1 MESDSPTRHL
11 NTGDHRNTGDHWL
24 PSFCLALAV
33 ALLCGRGVPAEAIAH
48 KPTNDRPG
56 SEVNRGLGPSDTSD
70 APPDAQ
76 ELGRLIR
83 VSLPL
88 TGNADSYIKNAI
100 ERAVDAL
107 TSSPPTGGRRPVL
120 LLELSPA
127 RRSDGLGVGSDF
139 ERAQSLARYL
149 STNRDLAAVKTVAY
163 VPRSIEG
170 HGVLVAM
177 ACEEIVM
184 HPKAELGAA
193 GADEDTHRPLEP
205 VIVSLYQQI
214 AAARRTIPEAIA
226 LAMLDPRLELHKV
239 ETEETTE
246 FVLAD
251 GVVPLEE
258 HKTVIAD
265 DILVPT
271 GALASFSGSEGR
283 QYGFVKYVV
292 ENRAALAQVLDLPAE
307 AVREDMSLAG
317 DWRPVMIN
325 IEGPITPR
333 LVGQIRTLIAME
345 KDQRDVNWIG
355 FRIDSGGGALEDCLE
370 LADTIA
376 LQDASEI
383 RTVAYVPVEASG
395 GAALVALACDQV
407 VVQPAASLG
416 RVGSDEIDRETLD
429 AAADPLKVLAEETD
443 QTWSL
448 LTAFVDPQ
456 LEVNI
461 YTNKKTGEVAFFSP
475 QQAKALPDG
484 KDWRKGDTLTAAGEP
499 LTLTSQ
505 RLQQLG
511 LVGQVVDNFDE
522 FKKLYRLTED
532 PRVAKPNWALELV
545 EALAS
550 PALAIMLLV
559 VGFLGIYLELHSPG
573 FGIGG
578 FVAAVAFMLFF
589 WSKFLH
595 GTATWLEILLF
606 ACGLFFLLLEVFV
619 LPGLGI
625 FGIGGAVMV
634 VLSLLLASQ
643 TFVLP
648 HSQADLVELRDSLAI
663 LVAAGAGILVLV
675 FTLRHW
681 LPHAPILNKLL
692 LHPPENEELAD
703 LQNRE
708 SVANFSHLVGQR
720 GTAATDLLPAG
731 KAQIGDQLVD
741 VIADGDVID
750 RGQPVVVTMARG
762 NRIMVRGVDS

>member
-1 MESDSPTRHL
+1 MESDLPTRHL
-11 NTGDHRNTGDHWL
+11 NTADHRL
-24 PSFCLALAV
+24 PSFSLALV
-33 ALLCGRGVPAEAIAH
+33 ACLLCANGVRADAIEP
-48 KPTNDRPG
+48 KSTNDLVG
-56 SEVNRGLGPSDTSD
+56 LDANRGSDPSD
-70 APPDAQ
+70 APESLSEAEQ
-76 ELGRLIR
+76 LGQLIR
-83 VSLPL
+83 VPLPL

-100 ERAVDAL
+100 ERAIDTL
-107 TSSPPTGGRRPVL
+107 TSSPLPDGRRPVL

-127 RRSDGLGVGSDF
+127 RRSDGLGIGSDF

-149 STNRDLAAVKTVAY
+149 STHRNLAAVKTVAY
-163 VPRSIEG
+163 VPRTIQG

-193 GADEDTHRPLEP
+193 GADEDMRRPLEP
-205 VIVSLYQQI
+205 VILSLYQQI
-214 AAARRTIPEAIA
+214 AAARRTIPKAIA

-239 ETEETTE
+239 ETEEATE
-246 FVLAD
+246 FVLAN
-251 GVVPLEE
+251 GVAPLEE

-271 GALASFSGSEGR
+271 GALASFTGSEGR
-283 QYGFVKYVV
+283 QYGFVKYIV
-292 ENRAALAQVLDLPAE
+292 ENRAALARVLDLPAE

-333 LVGQIRTLIAME
+333 LVGQVQTLIAME

-376 LQDASEI
+376 SQDATET

-416 RVGSDEIDRETLD
+416 RVGADPIDRETLD
-429 AAADPLKVLAEETD
+429 AAEAPIRVLAEETD

-448 LTAFVDPQ
+448 LRAFIDPQ
-456 LEVNI
+456 LEINI
-461 YTNKKTGEVAFFSP
+461 YTNKKTGEAVFFSP
-475 QQAKALPDG
+475 QQVKALPDA
-484 KDWRKGDTLTAAGEP
+484 KDWRKGNTLTPAGEP

-550 PALAIMLLV
+550 PGLAIMLLV

-606 ACGLFFLLLEVFV
+606 TCGLFFLLLEFFV

-634 VLSLLLASQ
+634 ILSLLLASQ

-648 HSQADLVELRDSLAI
+648 HSQADLVELRNSLAV
-663 LVAAGAGILVLV
+663 LVGAGAGILVLV
-675 FTLRHW
+675 FTLRYW
-681 LPHAPILNKLL
+681 LPRAPILNKLL
-692 LHPPENEELAD
+692 LNPPENEELTD

-708 SVANFSHLVGQR
+708 SVANFSHLVGQK

-741 VIADGDVID
+741 VIADGDIMD
-750 RGQPVVVTMARG
+750 RGQAVMVTMARG
-762 NRIMVRGVDS
+762 NRIMVRAVDS

>member
-1 MESDSPTRHL
+1 MESDLPTRYL
-11 NTGDHRNTGDHWL
+11 NTADHRL
-24 PSFCLALAV
+24 PSFCLALV
-33 ALLCGRGVPAEAIAH
+33 ACLLCASGVRADAIAL
-48 KPTNDRPG
+48 KSTNDLVG
-56 SEVNRGLGPSDTSD
+56 ADANLGPDHSDTPESL
-70 APPDAQ
+70 PEAQ
-76 ELGRLIR
+76 QLGQLIR
-83 VSLPL
+83 VPLPL

-107 TSSPPTGGRRPVL
+107 TSSPLPDGRRPVL

-149 STNRDLAAVKTVAY
+149 STHRNLAAVKTVAY

-193 GADEDTHRPLEP
+193 GADEDVHRPLEP

-214 AAARRTIPEAIA
+214 AAARRTIPKAIA

-239 ETEETTE
+239 ETEEATE

-251 GVVPLEE
+251 GVAPLEE

-271 GALASFSGSEGR
+271 GALASFTGSEGR
-283 QYGFVKYVV
+283 QYGFVKYIV
-292 ENRAALAQVLDLPAE
+292 ENRAALARVLDLPAE

-325 IEGPITPR
+325 IDGPITPR
-333 LVGQIRTLIAME
+333 LVGQVQTLIAME

-376 LQDASEI
+376 SQDATET
-383 RTVAYVPVEASG
+383 RTVAYIPVEASG

-416 RVGSDEIDRETLD
+416 RVGADPIDRETLD
-429 AAADPLKVLAEETD
+429 AAEAPIRVLAEETD

-448 LTAFVDPQ
+448 LRAFVDPQ
-456 LEVNI
+456 LEINI
-461 YTNKKTGEVAFFSP
+461 YTNKKTGEAAFFSP
-475 QQAKALPDG
+475 QQAKALADA
-484 KDWRKGDTLTAAGEP
+484 KDWRKGNTLTPAGEP

-550 PALAIMLLV
+550 PGLAIMLLV

-606 ACGLFFLLLEVFV
+606 TCGLFFLLLEFFV

-643 TFVLP
+643 TL
-648 HSQADLVELRDSLAI
+648 EAI
-663 LVAAGAGILVLV
+663 GQKFIL
-675 FTLRHW
+675 
-681 LPHAPILNKLL
+681 
-692 LHPPENEELAD
+692 
-703 LQNRE
+703 
-708 SVANFSHLVGQR
+708 
-720 GTAATDLLPAG
+720 
-731 KAQIGDQLVD
+731 
-741 VIADGDVID
+741 
-750 RGQPVVVTMARG
+750 
-762 NRIMVRGVDS
+762 

>member
-1 MESDSPTRHL
+1 MESDLPTRHL
-11 NTGDHRNTGDHWL
+11 NTADYRL
-24 PSFCLALAV
+24 PSFCLALV
-33 ALLCGRGVPAEAIAH
+33 ACLLCARGVRADAIAP
-48 KPTNDRPG
+48 KSTNDIAG
-56 SEVNRGLGPSDTSD
+56 SDANRGPDHSDT
-70 APPDAQ
+70 PDSLPEAQ
-76 ELGRLIR
+76 QLGQLIR
-83 VSLPL
+83 VPLPL

-100 ERAVDAL
+100 ERAVDTL
-107 TSSPPTGGRRPVL
+107 TSSPLPDGRRPVL

-149 STNRDLAAVKTVAY
+149 STHRNLAAVKTVAY
-163 VPRSIEG
+163 IPRSIEG

-193 GADEDTHRPLEP
+193 GADEDVHRPLEP

-214 AAARRTIPEAIA
+214 AAARRTIPKAIA

-239 ETEETTE
+239 ETEEATE

-251 GVVPLEE
+251 GVAPLEE

-271 GALASFSGSEGR
+271 GALASFTGSEGR
-283 QYGFVKYVV
+283 QYGFVKYIV
-292 ENRAALAQVLDLPAE
+292 ENRAALARVLDLPAE

-325 IEGPITPR
+325 IDGPITPR
-333 LVGQIRTLIAME
+333 LVGQVQTLIAME

-376 LQDASEI
+376 SQDATEI

-395 GAALVALACDQV
+395 GAALVALACDQL
-407 VVQPAASLG
+407 VVQPVASLG
-416 RVGSDEIDRETLD
+416 RVGADPIDRETLD
-429 AAADPLKVLAEETD
+429 AAEAPIRVLAEETD

-448 LTAFVDPQ
+448 LRAFVDPQ
-456 LEVNI
+456 LEINI
-461 YTNKKTGEVAFFSP
+461 YTNKKTGEAAFFSP
-475 QQAKALPDG
+475 QQVKALPDT
-484 KDWRKGDTLTAAGEP
+484 KDWRKGNTLTPAGEP

-505 RLQQLG
+505 RLQQMG

-532 PRVAKPNWALELV
+532 PRIAKPNWALELV

-606 ACGLFFLLLEVFV
+606 TCGLFFLLLEFFV

-648 HSQADLVELRDSLAI
+648 HSQADLVELRNSLAV
-663 LVAAGAGILVLV
+663 LVGAGAGILVLV
-675 FTLRHW
+675 FTLRYW
-681 LPHAPILNKLL
+681 LPRAPILNKLL
-692 LHPPENEELAD
+692 LNPPENEELTD

-708 SVANFSHLVGQR
+708 SVANFSHLVGQK

-741 VIADGDVID
+741 VIADGDIMD
-750 RGQPVVVTMARG
+750 RGQSVMVTMARG
-762 NRIMVRGVDS
+762 NRIMVRAVDS